1 MWVSASAGMGA
12 AVAGATSV
20 FTGGPVA
27 ASAAGIAKGGGQA
40 FVSEPVV
47 ARVSG
52 GSFPFALSRFA
63 EDTTF
68 TAAPKRTEADNT
80 AQLVLS
86 PLRDVSFHGFSAGAG
101 ALANDHVQVVAAH
114 HGTGGVTA
122 RHDLWSHAPK
132 QLGGSSQ
139 SVLFS
144 AHELAFGGFEITH
157 IPAVGVR
164 TSGFFAFAASGS
176 GPQLLPG
183 VYVLAGPS
191 AATGV
196 APELGRYGYSGD
208 RHAPVRESQLLGLD
222 FAYLS
227 FVVHGEWVARRSAL
241 APRETR

>member
-1 MWVSASAGMGA
+1 MDRRDFLWVSASAGMGA

-20 FTGGPVA
+20 FSAGPVA
-27 ASAAGIAKGGGQA
+27 VDTSKGGGRELVA
-40 FVSEPVV
+40 EPVV
-47 ARVSG
+47 ARVSSG
-52 GSFPFALSRFA
+52 NFPFALSRFA
-63 EDTTF
+63 EDATF
-68 TAAPKRTEADNT
+68 TAVPKRAVDGA

-86 PLRDVSFHGFSAGAG
+86 PIRDVSFHGFSAGSG
-101 ALANDHVQVVAAH
+101 AFANDHVQVVAVH
-114 HGTGGVTA
+114 HASDGITA

-132 QLGGSSQ
+132 RLGGTSQ

-157 IPAVGVR
+157 VPAIGAR
-164 TSGFFAFAASGS
+164 SSGLFAFAASGS

-208 RHAPVRESQLLGLD
+208 RHAPVRENRVLGLD
-222 FAYLS
+222 FTYLS
-227 FVVHGEWVARRSAL
+227 FVVHGEWV
-241 APRETR
+241 